1 MLTWKEGY
9 DDKLSNIMIS
19 VMIRSAKKDLTE
31 DYVFGQMPKIS

>member
-9 DDKLSNIMIS
+9 DDMLSNIIMMS

-31 DYVFGQMPKIS
+31 DYVFGQMP

>member
-19 VMIRSAKKDLTE
+19 VMIRSAKKDSTKY
-31 DYVFGQMPKIS
+31 YVFGQMP